1 MMWDERRKYI
11 IKIQLHY
18 SIRNLTLTP
27 NNAVILTYLYHFRDK
42 TPPNTRSVGPDARL
56 LCLGGILA
64 TEGLAHNDLTYL
76 CGLTKIQFD
85 VVYNLCIFNQKE
97 WPSYRIPL
105 KEQLLLTLLKYRHN
119 WEYRMLSIFFKI
131 RKGTAQTIFVFW
143 TRLLYNRL
151 ETIDFWKLRSR
162 REGEFV
168 AILDC
173 TEIPIE
179 KPAAPDLQQATFSKY
194 KNTNTF
200 KTLVAIDEQGVVT
213 FVSDAYGGCV
223 SDNRIV
229 ELSGIVDLLSEGD
242 YILADK
248 GFDQIDVLSAKGIV
262 LNRPPTKRGLQL
274 TEADVAKTRAIAS
287 RRIEVERVIGYA
299 KTYKILSQK
308 IKHPLFPYMNMIIK
322 ILFKLTNI
330 RPPICKISNDKR

>member
-1 MMWDERRKYI
+1 MSDTFHDCN
-11 IKIQLHY
+11 LGL
-18 SIRNLTLTP
+18 IR
-27 NNAVILTYLYHFRDK
+27 
-42 TPPNTRSVGPDARL
+42 
-56 LCLGGILA
+56 LGGILA
-64 TEGLAHNDLTYL
+64 SEGLGHGDLRYL
-76 CGLTKIQFD
+76 CGLTKIEFD
-85 VVYNLCIFNQKE
+85 VVYKLCIFNQTD
-97 WPSYRIPL
+97 WPSQCIPL

-119 WEYRMLSIFFKI
+119 WEYRMLSIIFKI
-131 RKGTAQTIFVFW
+131 RTCTAKTIFIFW

-151 ETIDFWKLRSR
+151 ESIDFWKLRSKND
-162 REGEFV
+162 GEYV

-173 TEIPIE
+173 TEIPTE
-179 KPAAPDLQQATFSKY
+179 KPSAPDIQQATFSKY

-200 KTLVAIDEQGVVT
+200 KTLVAIDEQGVVI

-248 GFDQIDVLSAKGIV
+248 GFEQTDVLSAKGVV
-262 LNRPPTKRGLQL
+262 LNRPPTKKGPQL
-274 TEADVAKTRAIAS
+274 TETDVAKTRAIAT

-308 IKHPLFPYMNMIIK
+308 IKHSLFPYMNMIIK

-330 RPPICKISNDKR
+330 RPPICKVSNDRA